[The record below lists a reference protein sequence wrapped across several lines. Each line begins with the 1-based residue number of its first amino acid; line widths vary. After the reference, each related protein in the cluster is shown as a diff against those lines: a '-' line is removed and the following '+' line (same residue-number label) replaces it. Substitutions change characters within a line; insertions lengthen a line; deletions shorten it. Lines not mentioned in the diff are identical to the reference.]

1 MLAIIYLDDVHHPK
15 FRPERAAMKIEGSVA
30 LVTGANRGIGRAI
43 ADELLARGAATV
55 YAGVRD
61 VASVTDERLL
71 PVELDVTDPA
81 QVAAAAQR
89 LGDVQI
95 VVNNAGIGGGST
107 PLSSDLDH
115 ARAELE
121 VNYLG
126 LVSMTQAFAPVL
138 AANGGGAFVN
148 VLSVVSWVA
157 IPSLTTYSASKAAAW
172 SYTNSARVELA
183 RSDTQVVGVHVGF
196 VDTDLTA
203 GLPVDKIAPQA
214 VASSALDALEEGR
227 PEAVVDEFSAGIKA
241 ALHDDQSLIY
251 PAIADQFNAARISAV

>member
-1 MLAIIYLDDVHHPK
+1 MN
-15 FRPERAAMKIEGSVA
+15 IEGSVA

-43 ADELLARGAATV
+43 ADELLARGATKV

-61 VASVTDERLL
+61 PATVTDDRL
-71 PVELDVTDPA
+71 VAVRLDVTDPA
-81 QVAAAAQR
+81 QVARAAEQ

-107 PLSSDLDH
+107 PLSADLDR
-115 ARAELE
+115 ARVELE

-148 VLSVVSWVA
+148 VLSVVSWA
-157 IPSLTTYSASKAAAW
+157 AMPSLTTYSASKAAAW
-172 SYTNSARVELA
+172 SYTNAARVQLA
-183 RSDTQVVGVHVGF
+183 GAGTEVVGVHVGF

-203 GLPVDKIAPQA
+203 GLPVEKIEPPA
-214 VASSALDALEEGR
+214 VATSALDALEQGR
-227 PEAVVDEFSAGIKA
+227 PEALVDDLSRTVKAG
-241 ALHDDQSLIY
+241 LHDDQNLIY
-251 PAIADQFNAARISAV
+251 PGIADQFNAVAAG